1 MIMLLLIYALATAIG
16 MTSTLFWVV
25 WWGSFIVSVID
36 LFLDAMERVQRIRQK
51 MEKEE

>member
-16 MTSTLFWVV
+16 MTNTLFWVV

-36 LFLDAMERVQRIRQK
+36 LFLDVMERVQRIRERRK
-51 MEKEE
+51 N